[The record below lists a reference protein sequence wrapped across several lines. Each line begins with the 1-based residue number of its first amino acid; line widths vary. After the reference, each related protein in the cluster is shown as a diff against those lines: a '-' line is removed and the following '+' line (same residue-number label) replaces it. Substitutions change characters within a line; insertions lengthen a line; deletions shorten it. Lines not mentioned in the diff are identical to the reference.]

1 MWGKLKHMSVWLVYN
16 MSRYFFSRKPL
27 SSYSIYFAILK
38 LSFAPFQRMHVRQET
53 WMVIYSIYS
62 PWSCYERGVG
72 HLEGAGYGSVK
83 KIIKLPISP
92 RRRTRPS
99 CAPNKKIGSC
109 VFFLAMTSG
118 PLPKINTR
126 NRRFEEKKYQPLGAL
141 LPDKSE

>member
-1 MWGKLKHMSVWLVYN
+1 MWGKLKRMSVWLVYN
-16 MSRYFFSRKPL
+16 RSRYFFSRKPL

-72 HLEGAGYGSVK
+72 HLQGAGYGSVK

-99 CAPNKKIGSC
+99 CAPNKKIGCC

-118 PLPKINTR
+118 PLNKTSAR
-126 NRRFEEKKYQPLGAL
+126 NRRFEKEKN
-141 LPDKSE
+141 LPNF

>member
-1 MWGKLKHMSVWLVYN
+1 MWGKLKRMSVWLVYN
-16 MSRYFFSRKPL
+16 RSRYFISRKPL
-27 SSYSIYFAILK
+27 SSYSIYFAIFK

-62 PWSCYERGVG
+62 PWSCYERGEGG

-99 CAPNKKIGSC
+99 CAPNKKIGCC
-109 VFFLAMTSG
+109 VFCLALTSG
-118 PLPKINTR
+118 GPNT
-126 NRRFEEKKYQPLGAL
+126 Q
-141 LPDKSE
+141 DKC